1 MGSEQGSGHTIPCWS
16 LALPR
21 SGGQKGLRQWGGS
34 GWQPDVAWRGDSSPR
49 AAPCPAGTLV
59 SGRRTRGT
67 SWVKLLWAK
76 MRETSIHQV
85 TARQAT
91 CHQAGGKDERLVLSL
106 ESEQETA
113 SRYCKPS
120 PGHWQRN
127 VWLCTGSL
135 ASSICHPAGMR
146 DWDSPA
152 QSDYSICAED
162 EEEVIAMGN
171 RCPPGQTEENA
182 ALGEKFPA
190 GGMKAASCQLCLC
203 LELGTDPVQA
213 PSVAQW
219 DALTEQPGP
228 GGAKKS
234 CSNIRAPSEGR
245 SPDPQ
250 PEQAAQQALTPH
262 QSLPLSLVSPCP
274 PQCCPEGTFP
284 LSPLS
289 KARPTAWQGVRP
301 GRSTAAVGREQK
313 TLSWEQTGGLNPCQM
328 PTRAVHHPP
337 QRSVLPLAF
346 RTRRGSRDSK
356 GQRRAGSSGS
366 SRLECRGWSRGTN
379 IHPDVEL
386 LERRRHDGM
395 EEGEVRGRREQR
407 GRELWG
413 SGEQEVGAKG
423 PPWGRVLLP
432 RAAHISSQALGCGS
446 SLPARSHLSHASIP
460 LPGH

>member
-135 ASSICHPAGMR
+135 ASSICHPARMR

-152 QSDYSICAED
+152 QSYYSICAED

-228 GGAKKS
+228 VGPNNLVQTS
-234 CSNIRAPSEGR
+234 EPPQRAEALTHSLSRQHSKPSHPTRACHSLWSVPVPHSAAQREPFLFLPYPR
-245 SPDPQ
+245 PDPQ
-250 PEQAAQQALTPH
+250 R
-262 QSLPLSLVSPCP
+262 
-274 PQCCPEGTFP
+274 G
-284 LSPLS
+284 
-289 KARPTAWQGVRP
+289 
-301 GRSTAAVGREQK
+301 
-313 TLSWEQTGGLNPCQM
+313 
-328 PTRAVHHPP
+328 
-337 QRSVLPLAF
+337 
-346 RTRRGSRDSK
+346 RGSDQ
-356 GQRRAGSSGS
+356 GAALQ
-366 SRLECRGWSRGTN
+366 
-379 IHPDVEL
+379 
-386 LERRRHDGM
+386 
-395 EEGEVRGRREQR
+395 
-407 GRELWG
+407 LWG
-413 SGEQEVGAKG
+413 GNRK
-423 PPWGRVLLP
+423 
-432 RAAHISSQALGCGS
+432 H
-446 SLPARSHLSHASIP
+446 
-460 LPGH
+460 